1 MDPSRVHGYFRVIL
15 FFAFVAGPIIVL
27 IHQKHGLQ
35 QKVSEGR
42 VTRVIPGDSAISLIS
57 GGFLVLK
64 AVDITDIARKTGDS
78 GDILTSKSQKIFAQ
92 LRCG

>member
-1 MDPSRVHGYFRVIL
+1 MGDHPVTGQIQSPPV
-15 FFAFVAGPIIVL
+15 
-27 IHQKHGLQ
+27 
-35 QKVSEGR
+35 VSEGR